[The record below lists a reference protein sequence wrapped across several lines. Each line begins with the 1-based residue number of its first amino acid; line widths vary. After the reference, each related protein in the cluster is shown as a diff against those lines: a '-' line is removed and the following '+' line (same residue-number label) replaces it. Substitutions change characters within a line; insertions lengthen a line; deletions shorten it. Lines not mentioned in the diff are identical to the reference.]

1 MVERDINV
9 FKAKLAE
16 QAERYEEMAE
26 FMARVANE
34 STDLTV
40 EERNLLS
47 VAYKNV
53 IGAKRAQWRI
63 VSSLEVKEEN
73 TGTNKGSIIKNYK
86 GKIESELNVT
96 CTEILNLLEERLIP
110 GAEQAQSADSLV
122 FFYKMKGDYY
132 RYQAELPVAVV
143 HLIRKRHSKRLCQPT
158 KRLKKKLIIFH
169 PQVQSAWVCT

>member
-1 MVERDINV
+1 MC
-9 FKAKLAE
+9 FSFLSS
-16 QAERYEEMAE
+16 EMAE

-122 FFYKMKGDYY
+122 FFYKM
-132 RYQAELPVAVV
+132 
-143 HLIRKRHSKRLCQPT
+143 
-158 KRLKKKLIIFH
+158 
-169 PQVQSAWVCT
+169 